1 MSDAAEGLT
10 LVLPVFDQEKTLAK
24 AVSSWVPTLHS
35 LNRPYELLIVDDGS
49 LDGTKAQAEVLATRN
64 GRIRVLSHP
73 ERKGYGAC
81 VRTALEAATQ
91 PLFFYTSAD
100 HGWNPA
106 DLPRMIKSVD
116 FRDEYTGKRVEL
128 VNGHRRGTR
137 LPTARR
143 WLSRLYRGFVRVVFG
158 YLPDPPK
165 GWLGTAENRY
175 WWKCRLLFGIRVGD
189 VNSKFK
195 LFRRSVFD
203 RIVIQ
208 SDGEFIHAELLAKA
222 NFLGCMMDE
231 IVLGDRQVPPPLPD
245 LRKELRRVFRN
256 PKFRSPVPTPG
267 VPEPKRAEPPPPAPA
282 EPQPNP
288 AP

>member
-1 MSDAAEGLT
+1 MSDTAEGLT

-24 AVSSWVPTLHS
+24 AVSAWVPTLHS

-49 LDGTKAQAEVLATRN
+49 LDGTKAQAEVLVTRN
-64 GRIRVLSHP
+64 GRIRVLSHA

-81 VRTALEAATQ
+81 VRTALEVATQ

-106 DLPRMIKSVD
+106 DLGRMLKSLE
-116 FRDEYTGKRVEL
+116 FRDEYTGKRVEV

-137 LPTARR
+137 LPSRQK
-143 WLSRLYRGFVRVVFG
+143 WLNRLYRGFVRVVFG
-158 YLPDPPK
+158 YLPEPPK
-165 GWLGTAENRY
+165 GWLGAAENRY

-189 VNSKFK
+189 INSKFK

-231 IVLGDRQVPPPLPD
+231 IVLADRQVPPPLPD
-245 LRKELRRVFRN
+245 VKKELRRVFRN

-267 VPEPKRAEPPPPAPA
+267 LPVLKQVESPPAPV